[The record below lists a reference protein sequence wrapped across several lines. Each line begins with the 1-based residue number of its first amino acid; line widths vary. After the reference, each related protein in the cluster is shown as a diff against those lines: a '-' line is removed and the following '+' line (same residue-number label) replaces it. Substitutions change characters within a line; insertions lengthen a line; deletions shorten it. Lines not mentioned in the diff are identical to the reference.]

1 MAEEKKARNKED
13 YEVEEIERSGKEIED
28 LIEKLQNLNYGEH
41 VHFEISKNKEVIIH
55 KAYKKK

>member
-1 MAEEKKARNKED
+1 MPKEKKEKSKSD
-13 YEVEEIERSGKEIED
+13 YEVEETERSGKEIED